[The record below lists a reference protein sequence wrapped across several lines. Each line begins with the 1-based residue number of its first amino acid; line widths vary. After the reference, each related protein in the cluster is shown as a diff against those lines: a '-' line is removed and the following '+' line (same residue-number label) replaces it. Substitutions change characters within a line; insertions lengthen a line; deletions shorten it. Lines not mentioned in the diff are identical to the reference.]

1 MKSFNEEWEQIHQSM
16 EWGKYPSENVI
27 RFVARNYYKRDRKHI
42 RILDFGCGSGANTWF
57 LAREGFDTYAFDGSK
72 SAVEKAKAHLQ
83 AEGLSNVHF
92 DVMDGTEIL
101 YENEFFDC
109 VIDNV
114 CIYANCLKYINEM
127 YANVHRILK
136 PGGKFFST
144 CFGTG
149 TSGYGEG
156 EQIEK
161 NTFCNISKGALADRA
176 VAHFFTKSELKTLAG
191 GAGFSNIIIDE
202 MTYTDNG
209 ISIEM
214 FIMNAIK

>member
-27 RFVARNYYKRDRKHI
+27 RFVARNYFKKVRNQV

-57 LAREGFDTYAFDGSK
+57 LAREGFDTYAFDGSQ

-83 AEGLSNVHF
+83 AEGLFDVHF
-92 DVMDGTEIL
+92 DVMDGTEII
-101 YENEFFDC
+101 YENAFFDC

-114 CIYANCLKYINEM
+114 CIYANCLEYINEM
-127 YANVHRILK
+127 YANVYRILK
-136 PGGKFFST
+136 SGGKFFST

-149 TSGYGEG
+149 TAGYGDG

-161 NTFCNISKGALADRA
+161 NTFCNIKEGTLANRA
-176 VAHFFTKSELKTLAG
+176 VAHFFTEDELRILAERT
-191 GAGFSNIIIDE
+191 GFSNVIIDK

-209 ISIEM
+209 IRIEM
-214 FIMNAIK
+214 FIMNATK